1 MIVAGGSR
9 KLGRTSGFEPKR
21 SPDATQ
27 SEKWNEAMIAVDD
40 RENVQH
46 VREPVS
52 VGACA
57 LASVEN
63 ACGAQGAWA
72 RQAAD
77 NAARGPMAAY
87 P

>member
-46 VREPVS
+46 VREPV
-52 VGACA
+52 
-57 LASVEN
+57 
-63 ACGAQGAWA
+63 QGSATVSG
-72 RQAAD
+72 RVRSCSQ
-77 NAARGPMAAY
+77 
-87 P
+87 